1 MKLGPVTVD
10 RQFVGFVLAGG
21 AATLVNYTLFLV
33 LLFLNVNYLLASAI
47 GYASGIALSFAIN
60 RKIVFRAESAAT
72 GQLVRYFIAYGMAL
86 VAQLLLLEMLVRLGV
101 VVFLANGIAIVV
113 VLVANFFLIRAW
125 VFGKQFQ
132 RDAR

>member
-33 LLFLNVNYLLASAI
+33 LLFLNMNYLLASAI

-60 RKIVFRAESAAT
+60 RKIVFRSESAAT
-72 GQLVRYFIAYGMAL
+72 SQIVRYFIAYGMAL
-86 VAQLLLLEMLVRLGV
+86 VAQLLLLEMLVRLGIPIL
-101 VVFLANGIAIVV
+101 FANACAIVV
-113 VLVANFFLIRAW
+113 VLIANFFVIRRW
-125 VFGKQFQ
+125 VF
-132 RDAR
+132 